1 MKVQRLE
8 ASKGKLLESRLEI
21 QRQNTHYVEMSLFDT
36 SFYEDYIDF
45 KNYIRDV
52 LHARYTNVATENELV
67 SDEKESYSRAIKLVT
82 LEEKKGNS
90 TEEK

>member
-1 MKVQRLE
+1 
-8 ASKGKLLESRLEI
+8 
-21 QRQNTHYVEMSLFDT
+21 MSSFDA
-36 SFYEDYIDF
+36 FYEDYKDF
-45 KNYIRDV
+45 KNYSRDI
-52 LHARYTNVATENELV
+52 LDARCTDVAAENELV